1 MKENVWSDYVVVFD
15 GKATHHCA
23 TLDEARAFAE
33 NAAENDELGIFEGQS
48 PVRIDK
54 VTRITATETVYR
66 YGEHEQPDE
75 HADFQRPF
83 YTVPQAAEAL
93 QVHENTIYRQVRSG
107 KLEHYVVGKQIRIAA
122 AELARLKVERAGE

>member
-1 MKENVWSDYVVVFD
+1 MQERVWSEYVVVYD

-33 NAAENDELGIFEGQS
+33 STAENDELGVFEGQN

-54 VTRITATETVYR
+54 VTRITATETVFTF
-66 YGEHEQPDE
+66 GEQDEPDE
-75 HADFQRPF
+75 HADFPRPF

-107 KLEHYVVGKQIRIAA
+107 KLEHYMVGKQIRIAA
-122 AELARLKVERAGE
+122 SELARLKVERAS